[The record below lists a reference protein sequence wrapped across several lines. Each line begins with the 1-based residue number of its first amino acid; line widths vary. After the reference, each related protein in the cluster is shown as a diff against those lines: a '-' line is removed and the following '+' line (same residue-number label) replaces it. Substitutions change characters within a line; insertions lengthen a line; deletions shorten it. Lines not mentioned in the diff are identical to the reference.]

1 MIRSFANSLRSS
13 FAYALT
19 LYNAGGEGALLV
31 EFFSPFRRARQRLAE
46 WHAERRAAAVPL
58 YVPNE
63 ATLVIFPAGERVA
76 RYARKIVDVG
86 GADLYVLWVEAGQVL
101 SVCITE
107 GDNAFFNVAHLD
119 REMRVASYIS
129 LGDERAFNDIVLEAE
144 GSYQITVFPGDG
156 YALRIALSES
166 ERQAAA

>member
-1 MIRSFANSLRSS
+1 MIKNLINSLRSS
-13 FAYALT
+13 FAHALT
-19 LYNAGGEGALLV
+19 LYNACGEGALLV

-46 WHAERRAAAVPL
+46 WRAAAVPL

-86 GADLYVLWVEAGQVL
+86 GVDLYVLWAEAGQVL
-101 SVCITE
+101 SVCLTE

-119 REMRVASYIS
+119 REMRVTSYIS
-129 LGDERAFNDIVLEAE
+129 LGDERAFNNIVLEEE
-144 GSYQITVFPGDG
+144 GSYQTTVFPGDG